1 MDIWSLK
8 LNNNPNFI
16 QSKMSML
23 SRLSILIVLVLC
35 PGHQAFSQQALKLE
49 DCIQMALDRNIGLK
63 RQGLQVDL
71 AKDNL
76 QTSQAARLP
85 NLEGFYS
92 HNLSSG
98 KTVNY
103 ENYTY
108 INTKYQD
115 GNVGIQGSLP
125 LFSGFSN
132 WFQIKSN
139 RFAALSEAEKQEE
152 LRKSVTIEV
161 TTAFLQILY
170 SQELLAVA
178 IAKLESTQE
187 QLRMNEGFFAAGRM
201 SKIEVLSM
209 KSQVAQDNL
218 SKIQA
223 ENDLQA
229 AYLSLALLLNLENEN
244 GLTIQK
250 PTSLEGP
257 LLIDIVD
264 PVKANEY
271 AQSNHPGISSSEL
284 LLKGRESGLAAM
296 RARISPTV
304 SLNGIVYSRYSEL
317 GVNQLNPTAAYPYTE
332 QLKDN
337 MYSRASVNVS
347 IPIFSQFQT
356 RSRINQATIQTN
368 DARLSLEQKKLE
380 VRQDIQLAYSAA
392 VNAQAKYQATDEA
405 IASATES
412 FNLTQEKYKAG
423 LSSSVDFKVAQN
435 QLIQAQ
441 LTQIQSKFELIIRTK
456 ILDLYMD
463 IPIKLE

>member
-1 MDIWSLK
+1 
-8 LNNNPNFI
+8 
-16 QSKMSML
+16 MSTF
-23 SRLSILIVLVLC
+23 SRLSIVIIVLLC
-35 PGHQAFSQQALKLE
+35 PGYLSFSQQALKLE
-49 DCIQMALDRNIGLK
+49 DCIKIALDRHIGLK

-85 NLEGFYS
+85 NVEGFYS

-115 GNVGIQGSLP
+115 GNVGVQGSLP
-125 LFSGFSN
+125 VFSGFSN
-132 WFQIKSN
+132 WFQVKSN
-139 RFAALSEAEKQEE
+139 RFALMSENEKREE
-152 LRKSVTIEV
+152 LKKSVTIEV

-170 SQELLAVA
+170 CQELLAVA
-178 IAKLESTQE
+178 AAKLESTQE

-201 SKIEVLSM
+201 SKIEVLTM

-218 SKIQA
+218 AKIQA
-223 ENDLQA
+223 ENELRT
-229 AYLSLALLLNLENEN
+229 AYLALAQLINLENEN
-244 GLTIQK
+244 VLVVQK
-250 PTSLEGP
+250 PSSLEGP

-264 PVKANEY
+264 PVKVYEY
-271 AQSNHPGISSSEL
+271 AKSNYPGIASSEL
-284 LLKGRESGLAAM
+284 LLKSRESGLAAM
-296 RARISPTV
+296 RAKISPSV

-317 GVNQLNPTAAYPYTE
+317 GVNQLNPMAPYPYPE

-337 MYSRASVNVS
+337 MYSRASVNIS

-368 DARLSLEQKKLE
+368 DAKLSLDQKKLA

-392 VNAQAKYQATDEA
+392 INAQAKYQASNEA

-423 LSSSVDFKVAQN
+423 LSSSVEFKVAQN

-463 IPIKLE
+463 KPITLE

>member
-8 LNNNPNFI
+8 LNNNNYYPRK
-16 QSKMSML
+16 KMPKL
-23 SRLSILIVLVLC
+23 NRLIILIVLVLC
-35 PGHQAFSQQALKLE
+35 PGHQSFSQQALKLE
-49 DCIQMALDRNIGLK
+49 DCIQMALDRHIGLK

-85 NLEGFYS
+85 NVEGFYA

-139 RFAALSEAEKQEE
+139 RFALLSETEKREE
-152 LRKSVTIEV
+152 LRKSVTVEV

-178 IAKLESTQE
+178 AAKLESTQE

-201 SKIEVLSM
+201 SKIEVLTM

-218 SKIQA
+218 AKIQA
-223 ENDLQA
+223 ENELRT
-229 AYLSLALLLNLENEN
+229 AYLTLAQLLNLENEN
-244 GLTIQK
+244 GLVIQK
-250 PTSLEGP
+250 PSSLDGP

-264 PVKANEY
+264 PAKVYEY
-271 AQSNHPGISSSEL
+271 AQSNYPGISSSEL
-284 LLKGRESGLAAM
+284 LLRSRESGLAAM
-296 RARISPTV
+296 RAKISPSV

-317 GVNQLNPTAAYPYTE
+317 GINQLNPTAPYPYPE

-337 MYSRASVNVS
+337 MYGRASVNIS
-347 IPIFSQFQT
+347 IPIFSQYQT

-368 DARLSLEQKKLE
+368 DAKLLLDQKKLA

-392 VNAQAKYQATDEA
+392 TNAQAKYQATNEA

-412 FNLTQEKYKAG
+412 FNLTREKYKAG
-423 LSSSVDFKVAQN
+423 LSSSVEFKVAQN

-441 LTQIQSKFELIIRTK
+441 LTQIQSKFELIIRSK
-456 ILDLYMD
+456 ILDLYLD
-463 IPIKLE
+463 KPIRLE